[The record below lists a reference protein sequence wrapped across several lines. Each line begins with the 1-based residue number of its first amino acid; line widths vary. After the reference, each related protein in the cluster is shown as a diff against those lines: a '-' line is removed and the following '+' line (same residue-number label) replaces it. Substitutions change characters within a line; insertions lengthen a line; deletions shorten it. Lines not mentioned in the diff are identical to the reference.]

1 MNVIDYI
8 NKYGDYKFE
17 QVDINEIDK
26 LIFSIIS
33 YVDFKGII
41 PSNGT
46 KITLEEAGYIFF
58 NNNTKKDIR
67 NNILAV
73 RFAIGV
79 LDKLRKK
86 DRYKD
91 LFLYNYVYIGDENQ
105 QFAALSIDL
114 GKNIVYVSFEGTDQ
128 LISGWEEDC
137 KMSYRFP
144 VPAQKQAKKYLNKY
158 FTFRKCKLI
167 IGGHSKGGNL
177 SLVSSMYCNFLVRNK
192 ILEIYSYDGQ
202 GLRKKQIESKRYKRI
217 KPRYTHVIPN
227 NSIIGLILRHDSD
240 YKVIKSNRPGI
251 LAHSVSTWMIENTFF
266 KPAEL
271 SKSSKIVDVS
281 ITKWLDKYSDAQR
294 KEFVKYIFDVFK
306 KNNII
311 DLVEIMRDY
320 RLLLRLI
327 RDTTRI
333 DSHVVDM
340 TKDLIKV
347 LKYYNEHFNEIE
359 ETDED

>member
-1 MNVIDYI
+1 
-8 NKYGDYKFE
+8 
-17 QVDINEIDK
+17 
-26 LIFSIIS
+26 
-33 YVDFKGII
+33 
-41 PSNGT
+41 
-46 KITLEEAGYIFF
+46 
-58 NNNTKKDIR
+58 
-67 NNILAV
+67 
-73 RFAIGV
+73 
-79 LDKLRKK
+79 
-86 DRYKD
+86 
-91 LFLYNYVYIGDENQ
+91 
-105 QFAALSIDL
+105 
-114 GKNIVYVSFEGTDQ
+114 
-128 LISGWEEDC
+128 
-137 KMSYRFP
+137 
-144 VPAQKQAKKYLNKY
+144 
-158 FTFRKCKLI
+158 
-167 IGGHSKGGNL
+167 
-177 SLVSSMYCNFLVRNK
+177 
-192 ILEIYSYDGQ
+192 
-202 GLRKKQIESKRYKRI
+202 
-217 KPRYTHVIPN
+217 
-227 NSIIGLILRHDSD
+227 ILRHDSD